1 MSACTYEIDHWM
13 PAKLVGRLTAKLVKR
28 LTAKLVNCLTAKPM
42 DCLTKFMD
50 LLTAKLV
57 NRLTAK
63 LVDRLTA
70 KPMVVNLFKLHLT
83 KLKISFKIDLIFKIH
98 HQGLIRPLFLH
109 YSGYIQLTCPLF
121 RLEVVFKWSYTP
133 QKSYHL
139 ETDM

>member
-13 PAKLVGRLTAKLVKR
+13 PPKVMGRSTGKLMNRLTA
-28 LTAKLVNCLTAKPM
+28 
-42 DCLTKFMD
+42 KFMD

-70 KPMVVNLFKLHLT
+70 KPMVVNLFNLHLT
-83 KLKISFKIDLIFKIH
+83 KLKISYKIDLIFKIH
-98 HQGLIRPLFLH
+98 HQGLIRPLSLH

-121 RLEVVFKWSYTP
+121 RLQVVFKWSYTP
-133 QKSYHL
+133 QKTYHL
-139 ETDM
+139 ATDM

>member
-13 PAKLVGRLTAKLVKR
+13 PPKVMGRSTGKLMNRLT
-28 LTAKLVNCLTAKPM
+28 
-42 DCLTKFMD
+42 TKFMD

-57 NRLTAK
+57 N
-63 LVDRLTA
+63 RLTA

-83 KLKISFKIDLIFKIH
+83 KLKISYKIDLIFKIH
-98 HQGLIRPLFLH
+98 HQGLIRPLSLH

-133 QKSYHL
+133 QKTYHL
-139 ETDM
+139 ATYM

>member
-13 PAKLVGRLTAKLVKR
+13 PPKVMACSTGKLMNRLT
-28 LTAKLVNCLTAKPM
+28 
-42 DCLTKFMD
+42 TKFMD

-57 NRLTAK
+57 N
-63 LVDRLTA
+63 RLTA

-83 KLKISFKIDLIFKIH
+83 KLKISYKIDLIFKIH
-98 HQGLIRPLFLH
+98 HQGLIRPLSLH

-133 QKSYHL
+133 QKTYHL
-139 ETDM
+139 ATDM

>member
-13 PAKLVGRLTAKLVKR
+13 PAKLVGRLMAKLVNR
-28 LTAKLVNCLTAKPM
+28 LTAKLVNCLTA
-42 DCLTKFMD
+42 KFMD

-70 KPMVVNLFKLHLT
+70 KPMVVNLFELHLT

-121 RLEVVFKWSYTP
+121 RLEVVFKWFYTP
-133 QKSYHL
+133 QKTYLL